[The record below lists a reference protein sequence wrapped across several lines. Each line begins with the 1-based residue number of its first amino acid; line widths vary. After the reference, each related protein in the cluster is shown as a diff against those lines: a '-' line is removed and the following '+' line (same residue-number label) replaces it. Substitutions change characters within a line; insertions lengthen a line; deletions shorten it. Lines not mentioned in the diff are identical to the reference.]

1 MIEVEPGIY
10 PGLTYNEYDQIRGLN
25 WSVLRRFKKS
35 AAHARAE
42 QLAPPEPSDDMDF
55 GNAFHTLV
63 LEPAKFDERYVIVPE
78 DAPARRSKVDKEWW
92 AVFEEENKGR
102 ERVKPVELAE
112 LRRMRDGLYANPR
125 AAELL
130 TDPRALREVVVVW
143 DWIDTS
149 VPGGYSVRCKGRID
163 LVSRWQGVSIV
174 ADVKTARDAGTWSFG
189 KDLDTYDYAGQIVW
203 YRDGLQSVRPMQGGE
218 RIPYFLV
225 VEKEEPFCGVVY
237 ELGQASREAGR
248 AMALRLMARYV
259 EAERSGLWPGYPDG
273 VLELPS
279 YALNRTE

>member
-10 PGLTYNEYDQIRGLN
+10 PGLTYSEYDQIRGLN

-42 QLAPPEPSDDMDF
+42 QLAPPEPTEDMDT
-55 GNAFHTLV
+55 GHALHTLV
-63 LEPAKFDERYVIVPE
+63 LEPASFDERYVIVPE
-78 DAPARRSKVDKEWW
+78 DAPARRSKADKEWW
-92 AVFEEENKGR
+92 AVFNEENKGR
-102 ERVKPVELAE
+102 ERIRPAELAE

-130 TDPRALREVVVVW
+130 TDPRALREVVIVW
-143 DWIDTS
+143 DD
-149 VPGGYSVRCKGRID
+149 PEYGVRCKGRID

-174 ADVKTARDAGTWSFG
+174 ADVKTARDAGQWSFG
-189 KDLDTYDYAGQIVW
+189 KDIDTYDYAGQITW
-203 YRDGLQSVRPMQGGE
+203 YRDGLQAVRPMQGGE

-225 VEKEEPFCGVVY
+225 IEKEEPYCGVVY

-248 AMALRLMARYV
+248 AAARRFLARYV
-259 EAERSGLWPGYPDG
+259 EAERTGQWPGYPDG
-273 VLELPS
+273 VIELPS